1 MRLRALAVLV
11 ASLSTI
17 GAAAAHAQTLGPV
30 TIAAGGGVSVQRR
43 SEFATAGPQL
53 WLGAATVLERRL
65 RVRLAMSAQRFAYDA
80 PAPSPCPPTRYCAPA
95 ITSSLA
101 LVAVTGTIVWRDT
114 TGANPWYALGG
125 LGAFSDF
132 NGRDSN
138 SRIGLVAGVGR
149 SFGRTRSWF
158 LEAKADIPYDA
169 YGYGVVF
176 PITAGWRFF
185 RFVP

>member
-1 MRLRALAVLV
+1 MSRRALALF
-11 ASLSTI
+11 
-17 GAAAAHAQTLGPV
+17 GAALAALAGARASAQTLGPV
-30 TIAAGGGVSVQRR
+30 TMAAGGGVSVQRR
-43 SEFATAGPQL
+43 SEFATVGPQL
-53 WLGAATVLERRL
+53 WLGAETVLERRL

-80 PAPSPCPPTRYCAPA
+80 PAPPPCPPKRYCAPPV
-95 ITSSLA
+95 TSSLA

-125 LGAFSDF
+125 LGAFSDA

-138 SRIGLVAGVGR
+138 SRIGLVAGFGR

-169 YGYGVVF
+169 YGYGAVF

>member
-1 MRLRALAVLV
+1 MSRRALVVL
-11 ASLSTI
+11 
-17 GAAAAHAQTLGPV
+17 GAALAALAGTRASAQTLGPV
-30 TIAAGGGVSVQRR
+30 SIAAGGGVTLQRR
-43 SEFATAGPQL
+43 PEFAAAGPQL
-53 WLGAATVLERRL
+53 WLGAETVLERRL
-65 RVRLAMSAQRFAYDA
+65 RVRLAMSAQRFSYAA
-80 PAPSPCPPTRYCAPA
+80 PPPPPCPAQRYCAPPV
-95 ITSSLA
+95 TSSLA

-125 LGAFSDF
+125 LGAFSDA

-158 LEAKADIPYDA
+158 VEAKADVPYDA